1 MFFLNVEIY
10 NHIHILLG
18 LSGCKTIFVRNLP
31 YDIEEEEVKQALSVC
46 GKVGQVRLAIWN
58 HTKRKKGFGYVDF
71 INGSSAEVAVNKQ
84 GTFKVRGG
92 SESACMYLTAKY
104 FMYPNIGFGLSF
116 LQLKGRVLQLD
127 YDVGKPRSSFKLED
141 GRAWKKT
148 KPNPKDKKK

>member
-1 MFFLNVEIY
+1 
-10 NHIHILLG
+10 
-18 LSGCKTIFVRNLP
+18 
-31 YDIEEEEVKQALSVC
+31 VKQALSVC

-84 GTFKVRGG
+84 GTFKVRDGP
-92 SESACMYLTAKY
+92 ESACMYLTAKY

-148 KPNPKDKKK
+148 KPTPKGKKK